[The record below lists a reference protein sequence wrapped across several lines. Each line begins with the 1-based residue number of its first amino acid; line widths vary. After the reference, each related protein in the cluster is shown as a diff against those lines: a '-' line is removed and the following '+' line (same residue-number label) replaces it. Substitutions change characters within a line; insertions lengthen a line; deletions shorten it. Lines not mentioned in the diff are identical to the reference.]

1 MSMPFFSMMRLRL
14 VRGLVLLVSVLAAA
28 SVLGADEAKKKSQVG
43 ASPSS
48 DILNVGDKV
57 RVIFGDI
64 TDPPVPLDTQ
74 IPESGMVTLHLGH
87 KFNFKGQRRDQLEQ
101 GIRDYYITN
110 GLYRI
115 ITVSIEVPPR
125 PITVG
130 GEVRSPNTYPHPGKL
145 TILKAIDLAGG
156 FTEFADRRKVRIIRS
171 AQITTVNCKKA
182 LDAPAEHDVEI
193 FPGDKIQVDK
203 RGLLPF

>member
-1 MSMPFFSMMRLRL
+1 MLFPRLAL
-14 VRGLVLLVSVLAAA
+14 GLPRCLLALLIAWAAIA
-28 SVLGADEAKKKSQVG
+28 PATFARDAEDAQKGQATP
-43 ASPSS
+43 SPSS

-64 TDPPVPLDTQ
+64 SDPPAPLDTQ
-74 IPESGMVTLHLGH
+74 IPESGSVTLHLGY
-87 KFNFKGQRRDQLEQ
+87 KFNFKGEHRDRLEQ
-101 GIRDYYITN
+101 KIRDYYITN

-115 ITVSIEVPPR
+115 ITVSIEVPAR

-130 GEVRSPNTYPHPGKL
+130 GEVRTPNTYPHPGKL

-171 AQITTVNCKKA
+171 GKSSLVNCKKA
-182 LDAPAEHDVEI
+182 LDDPAKHDVEI
-193 FPGDKIQVDK
+193 FPGDKIQVDR